1 MHRCQNILHRIYAA
15 VAAVIAVSFIG
26 ASPTTV
32 PAPRAGGDVV
42 GKKLDTSG
50 LGQWLNV
57 ADGAA
62 AKLQARRVTLYRWW
76 TDGCPFCAATLPA
89 IEELRKKYE
98 AQGLVVVA
106 VYHAKPPRAVSDEFV
121 REAAKRIGYHGVV
134 AADGDWAVLRKVW
147 LNTGRRA
154 ATSVSF
160 LVDGNGVI
168 RFVHPGVEFFPSDK
182 PDEAQ
187 QDADY
192 RAMEE
197 AVRALLGEANASAGG
212 GR

>member
-1 MHRCQNILHRIYAA
+1 
-15 VAAVIAVSFIG
+15 
-26 ASPTTV
+26 
-32 PAPRAGGDVV
+32 
-42 GKKLDTSG
+42 
-50 LGQWLNV
+50 
-57 ADGAA
+57 
-62 AKLQARRVTLYRWW
+62 
-76 TDGCPFCAATLPA
+76 
-89 IEELRKKYE
+89 
-98 AQGLVVVA
+98 VA
-106 VYHAKPPRAVSDEFV
+106 VDE
-121 REAAKRIGYHGVV
+121 
-134 AADGDWAVLRKVW
+134 DWAVLRKVW